1 MTLSPSSLKD
11 LEEVRA
17 ETRSRRWIEL
27 LRVVS
32 AAGQLGID
40 LSQPSGPLKAAA

>member
-1 MTLSPSSLKD
+1 MTISPSSLKD

-17 ETRSRRWIEL
+17 ETRFRRWIEL

-32 AAGQLGID
+32 AAGQIGID
-40 LSQPSGPLKAAA
+40 LSQPSGLKAAA

>member
-17 ETRSRRWIEL
+17 ATRLGRLAL
-27 LRVVS
+27 LLAALS

-40 LSQPSGPLKAAA
+40 LSQPSGLKAAA